1 MKKIIFATLAMI
13 TFISCEKK
21 ESVDGANV
29 HITGNI
35 EGLGQ
40 GKLYIQKIQD
50 SALVI
55 LDSIQIK
62 GDSHFESHIQLD
74 SPEMLY
80 LFLDRGQTNS
90 IDNSLPFFAEPGTIS
105 IETTLKHFFADAKIK
120 GSKNHDLWVEF
131 NKINSRFKEENL
143 NLIEKRLKN
152 DIKPNAKRAD
162 SIEAAYQKLLI
173 RKYRYTANFAV
184 THGEYEIA
192 PYLAIS
198 EIADITIPYLDT
210 IQKSMKPKVAQSKY
224 GKMLTQY
231 IKDRK
236 AAEKK

>member
-50 SALVI
+50 STLVI

-62 GDSHFESHIQLD
+62 GDSHFESHIKLD

-90 IDNSLPFFAEPGTIS
+90 VDDSLPFFAEPGTIS

-152 DIKPNAKRAD
+152 DLKPNPKRAD
-162 SIEAAYQKLLI
+162 SIEAAYKKILI
-173 RKYRYTANFAV
+173 RKYRYTANYAV

-192 PYLAIS
+192 PYLALS

-210 IQKSMKPKVAQSKY
+210 IQKSMKPKIAQSKY

-231 IKDRK
+231 IKERK
-236 AAEKK
+236 AIEMK